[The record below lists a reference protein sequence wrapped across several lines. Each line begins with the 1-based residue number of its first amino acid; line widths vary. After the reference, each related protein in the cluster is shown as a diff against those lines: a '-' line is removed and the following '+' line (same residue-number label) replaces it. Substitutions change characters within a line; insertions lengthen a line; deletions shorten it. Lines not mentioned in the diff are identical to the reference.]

1 MPLIRVK
8 DLVPD
13 VYESTSRDFQL
24 ISNLKTCVFSAT
36 KEDIDSIVDIIS
48 TEHCPDRLLPLL
60 QSRLGFITDKEF
72 DNRTLR
78 IALSVFPY
86 LIKNKGTLKAIK
98 QAVYAFLKINNLNTR
113 TYVEVSNKVDYGY
126 IEADPA
132 VITTKHYSKA
142 ISRYTTHIDLGER
155 VSRITSVKYRYQL
168 TPGSDFQETLYTIV
182 PKDGTP
188 GGNPSIP
195 ESCALSEDGTFV
207 SFNFQGSPG
216 MVDDTNTSTVEIDAE
231 VVQSS
236 ARYKRKYVDNKQ
248 PYTIKIGIESTP
260 RDITILKELFK
271 YILPPGYDI
280 SFFFFSGVDEGLTTD
295 KLIFND
301 SAEVIAV
308 GDGINSA
315 ALSYDESAQ
324 YDIVA
329 KHIIAAGDTF
339 EIIKHEDINQKDI
352 NIVKEDRVQNTI
364 PDMAVKTK
372 AKRGRKKKVN
382 KDAN

>member
-24 ISNLKTCVFSAT
+24 ISNLKTCVFSVT
-36 KEDIDSIVDIIS
+36 KEDIDSIVDIIN

-113 TYVEVSNKVDYGY
+113 TYVEVNNKVDYGY
-126 IEADPA
+126 IEVNPV

-142 ISRYTTHIDLGER
+142 ISGYTTRVDLGEQ

-168 TPGSDFQETLYTIV
+168 TPNGDFQETSYTIV
-182 PKDGTP
+182 PEDGTP
-188 GGNPSIP
+188 GGDPNIP
-195 ESCALSEDGTFV
+195 ESCGLSADGMSI
-207 SFNFQGSPG
+207 SFYFQGPPG
-216 MVDDTNTSTVEIDAE
+216 QIGYTNTATVEIDAE
-231 VVQSS
+231 VIQSS
-236 ARYKRKYVDNKQ
+236 AKYKRKYVDNKQ

-280 SFFFFSGVDEGLTTD
+280 SFFFFSGVDDGLTTD

-301 SAEVIAV
+301 SAEVITV
-308 GDGINSA
+308 GDGVNSA
-315 ALSYDESAQ
+315 VLSYGESAQ
-324 YDIVA
+324 YDTVA
-329 KHIIAAGDTF
+329 KHIVAAGDTF
-339 EIIKHEDINQKDI
+339 ETIKYEDIGKTGI
-352 NIVKEDRVQNTI
+352 KVEKEDVVQNTL
-364 PDMAVKTK
+364 PDVVVKTK
-372 AKRGRKKKVN
+372 AKRGRKKVN

>member
-36 KEDIDSIVDIIS
+36 KEDIDSIVDIIN

-113 TYVEVSNKVDYGY
+113 TYVEVNNKVDYGY
-126 IEADPA
+126 VEKDLILSDDKELSIPITPGTGASN
-132 VITTKHYSKA
+132 VIKLPEKVSNLTSVEWVYKIAEEDEEWKHYSYNIVTEA
-142 ISRYTTHIDLGER
+142 PQPPY
-155 VSRITSVKYRYQL
+155 KYVILSDDGMSLSFGPSDY
-168 TPGSDFQETLYTIV
+168 PGST
-182 PKDGTP
+182 
-188 GGNPSIP
+188 
-195 ESCALSEDGTFV
+195 
-207 SFNFQGSPG
+207 GS
-216 MVDDTNTSTVEIDAE
+216 STGQRL
-231 VVQSS
+231 VVKWSVQVTDSVFI
-236 ARYKRKYVDNKQ
+236 RKYADNKQ

-301 SAEVIAV
+301 SAEVITV

-329 KHIIAAGDTF
+329 KHIVAAGDTF
-339 EIIKHEDINQKDI
+339 ETIKY
-352 NIVKEDRVQNTI
+352 EDREKVTIKVEKKDTVQNNI
-364 PDMAVKTK
+364 PDVVVKTK
-372 AKRGRKKKVN
+372 SKRGRKKKVN

>member
-113 TYVEVSNKVDYGY
+113 TYVEVNNKVDYGY
-126 IEADPA
+126 IKE
-132 VITTKHYSKA
+132 
-142 ISRYTTHIDLGER
+142 
-155 VSRITSVKYRYQL
+155 VSRETTSFQL
-168 TPGSDFQETLYTIV
+168 EGTVGKLPKRATKLNGVLGYVDGSENL
-182 PKDGTP
+182 
-188 GGNPSIP
+188 
-195 ESCALSEDGTFV
+195 V
-207 SFNFQGSPG
+207 SFSIFSSDVDLSGKSQACKLSQDGLEIYFAANFPPKQ
-216 MVDDTNTSTVEIDAE
+216 DSTITVNANFSDLEY
-231 VVQSS
+231 V
-236 ARYKRKYVDNKQ
+236 RKYADNKQ

-295 KLIFND
+295 KFIFND
-301 SAEVIAV
+301 SAEIITVS
-308 GDGINSA
+308 DGINSQL
-315 ALSYDESAQ
+315 LSYSDGTVEGNEWDS
-324 YDIVA
+324 VG
-329 KHIIAAGDTF
+329 KHLISAGDTF
-339 EIIKHEDINQKDI
+339 ETITYSDSLVIDKDDNPINQEIYFENKNSQDPP
-352 NIVKEDRVQNTI
+352 EL
-364 PDMAVKTK
+364 VKTK

>member
-48 TEHCPDRLLPLL
+48 TEHCPDSLLPLL

-113 TYVEVSNKVDYGY
+113 TYVEVSNKVGYEY
-126 IEADPA
+126 IEVDPA
-132 VITTKHYSKA
+132 VIMKHYSKA
-142 ISRYTTHIDLGER
+142 ISGYTTQVDLGER
-155 VSRITSVKYRYQL
+155 VSRITSVKYKYQL
-168 TPGSDFQETLYTIV
+168 TPTGDFQETSYTIV
-182 PKDGTP
+182 PENGIPGGTP
-188 GGNPSIP
+188 NIP
-195 ESCALSEDGTFV
+195 ESCGLSADGMAVF
-207 SFNFQGSPG
+207 FNFQGCPVQIG
-216 MVDDTNTSTVEIDAE
+216 YTNTATVEIDAE
-231 VVQSS
+231 VIQSL
-236 ARYKRKYVDNKQ
+236 AEYKRKYVDNKQ

-301 SAEVIAV
+301 SAEVIVV
-308 GDGINSA
+308 GDGVNSA

-324 YDIVA
+324 YDVVV
-329 KHIIAAGDTF
+329 KHIVAAGDTF
-339 EIIKHEDINQKDI
+339 ETIKYEDIDKKAIDR
-352 NIVKEDRVQNTI
+352 VKEDEIQNNI
-364 PDMAVKTK
+364 PDTVVKTK

>member
-48 TEHCPDRLLPLL
+48 TEHCPDSLLPLL

-113 TYVEVSNKVDYGY
+113 TYVEVNNKVDYGY
-126 IEADPA
+126 QGHAQGATQETISFQLDNIIGKLP
-132 VITTKHYSKA
+132 KKA
-142 ISRYTTHIDLGER
+142 IKLRGVLGYISGTESPVSFKILESDADLSGQQR
-155 VSRITSVKYRYQL
+155 ACK
-168 TPGSDFQETLYTIV
+168 
-182 PKDGTP
+182 
-188 GGNPSIP
+188 
-195 ESCALSEDGTFV
+195 LSEDGHSIYFAPNYPPIQNSIITVAADFV
-207 SFNFQGSPG
+207 SYIC
-216 MVDDTNTSTVEIDAE
+216 T
-231 VVQSS
+231 
-236 ARYKRKYVDNKQ
+236 RKYEDNKQ

-301 SAEVIAV
+301 SAEVITV
-308 GDGINSA
+308 GDGVNSA
-315 ALSYDESAQ
+315 VLSYGESAQ
-324 YDIVA
+324 YDTVA
-329 KHIIAAGDTF
+329 KHIVTAGDTF
-339 EIIKHEDINQKDI
+339 ETIKYEDIGKI
-352 NIVKEDRVQNTI
+352 GIKVEKEDVVQNTL
-364 PDMAVKTK
+364 PDVVVKTK
-372 AKRGRKKKVN
+372 AKRGRKKVN